1 MSARPFP
8 RHAASLVTET
18 HATSGSY
25 AWNNSTIVPIISM
38 NNIWR
43 VYNCNTPII
52 SNFISDD
59 PEIMKTHLSIFIK
72 IWGYWTHLA
81 RKPTVWTAKPS
92 INNSLALP
100 ARATTTSTRSAA
112 SESYHHQLNQN
123 DYHIANLCKISN
135 LADFSATGPDYWHV
149 RVSQPNLTN
158 PVSLHI

>member
-1 MSARPFP
+1 MP
-8 RHAASLVTET
+8 RCSWLRYMLPLVAMHETIQLLCRLYLWTTFEGSTTESLPSFL
-18 HATSGSY
+18 TSSQM
-25 AWNNSTIVPIISM
+25 ILK
-38 NNIWR
+38 
-43 VYNCNTPII
+43 
-52 SNFISDD
+52 
-59 PEIMKTHLSIFIK
+59 MKTHLSIFIK

-92 INNSLALP
+92 ISNPLALP
-100 ARATTTSTRSAA
+100 ARAATTSTSTRSAA
-112 SESYHHQLNQN
+112 SGSYHHQLNQN